1 MDWFIWL
8 ISVFWI
14 AFGSLAILYTA
25 PTRETS
31 AKMVERL
38 GRVPLGGVAVAFGVL
53 LMVASRGSVQA
64 GFILFLGLLG
74 LIKGGLFL
82 WNPGDIYEKSVQW
95 SLVAASDQTYRFMGI
110 VSLILGTALISWS

>member
-1 MDWFIWL
+1 MQWFIWL

-31 AKMVERL
+31 KMMVDRL
-38 GRVPLGGVAVAFGVL
+38 GRVALGITAVVFGVL
-53 LMVASRGSVQA
+53 LMIASRGSVQA

-74 LIKGGLFL
+74 LVKGGLFL
-82 WNPGDIYEKSVQW
+82 WNPGGIYDKSVQW
-95 SLVAASDQTYRFMGI
+95 SLVEASDQTYRFMGI

>member
-1 MDWFIWL
+1 MEWFIWL

-25 PTRETS
+25 PTRETTGR
-31 AKMVERL
+31 MVERL
-38 GRVPLGGVAVAFGVL
+38 GRVPLGVLAAVFGLL
-53 LMVASRGSVQA
+53 LMVASRGSIQA
-64 GFILFLGLLG
+64 GFIFLLGLLG

-82 WNPGDIYEKSVQW
+82 WNPGGIYEKSVQW
-95 SLVAASDQTYRFMGI
+95 SLVTASDHTYRFMGI

>member
-1 MDWFIWL
+1 MEWFIWL

-25 PTRETS
+25 PTRETTGR
-31 AKMVERL
+31 MVARL
-38 GRVPLGGVAVAFGVL
+38 GRVPLGVLAAVFGLL
-53 LMVASRGSVQA
+53 LMVASRGSIQA
-64 GFILFLGLLG
+64 GFIFLLGLLG

-82 WNPGDIYEKSVQW
+82 WNPGGIYEKSVQW
-95 SLVAASDQTYRFMGI
+95 SLVTASDQTYRFMGI